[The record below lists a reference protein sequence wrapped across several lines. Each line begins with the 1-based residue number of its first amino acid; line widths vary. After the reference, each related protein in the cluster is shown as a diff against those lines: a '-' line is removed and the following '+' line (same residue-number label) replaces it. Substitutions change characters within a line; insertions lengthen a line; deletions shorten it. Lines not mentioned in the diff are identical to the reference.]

1 MPRDL
6 GGICL
11 FDIVL
16 AKVQALATVARVE
29 IVDTFYVEPW
39 EELLGS
45 KHTPFA
51 YNRLAVL
58 AFSASNQVDGVS
70 FAHIRVL
77 LTCCYQT
84 WPKFK

>member
-45 KHTPFA
+45 KHT
-51 YNRLAVL
+51 
-58 AFSASNQVDGVS
+58 
-70 FAHIRVL
+70 HI
-77 LTCCYQT
+77 TD
-84 WPKFK
+84 